1 MNTPPASAD
10 SLIFGWDR
18 PGRGK
23 WTLAGFLLGSLAV
36 HALGFY
42 LFQIVYPPAVALL
55 PPPGRV
61 SLIAPNSGEGLL
73 LLRWLEAEDP
83 ALASNTQLP
92 ADGKSL
98 TMPTIQHA
106 PSYLARQS
114 PLKPLPPINS
124 EPGVPSA
131 RPPGPV
137 ERPAPRTR
145 PVTAIVPTV
154 VHFSAE
160 LEGRGQAQS
169 PDFKFNAS
177 GSTSPQAA
185 EFRIA
190 VNDEGAV
197 RFCFLQ
203 SSAGDPALDEQVRKY
218 LALCRF
224 PPIANRNEQTANNLT
239 WGMATVE
246 WGNDIAAAPSPS
258 PETAP

>member
-1 MNTPPASAD
+1 VNTPSASAD
-10 SLIFGWDR
+10 HLIFGWEKPR
-18 PGRGK
+18 RGN
-23 WTLAGFLLGSLAV
+23 WALAGFLLGSLAV

-92 ADGKSL
+92 ASGKSL

-114 PLKPLPPINS
+114 PLKRLPPATS
-124 EPGVPSA
+124 ELGVPSA

-137 ERPAPRTR
+137 ERTAPRTQ
-145 PVTAIVPTV
+145 PVTTIVPTV
-154 VHFSAE
+154 VRFSPE
-160 LEGRGQAQS
+160 LEKSGPAQS
-169 PDFKFNAS
+169 PDFKFKAS
-177 GSTSPQAA
+177 GQTSPQAA
-185 EFRIA
+185 QFRIA
-190 VNDEGAV
+190 VNEKGEV
-197 RFCFLQ
+197 RYCFLQ
-203 SSAGDPALDEQVRKY
+203 SSAGDPALDEQMRKY
-218 LALCRF
+218 LALCRLL
-224 PPIANRNEQTANNLT
+224 PGTDRKGQTAENLI

-246 WGNDIAAAPSPS
+246 WGNDIAAAPALR
-258 PETAP
+258 PEIAP